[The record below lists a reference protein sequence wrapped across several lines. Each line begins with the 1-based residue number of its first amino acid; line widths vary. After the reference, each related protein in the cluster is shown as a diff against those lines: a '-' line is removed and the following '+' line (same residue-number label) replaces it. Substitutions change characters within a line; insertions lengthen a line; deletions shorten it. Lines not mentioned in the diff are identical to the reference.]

1 MGAKSLSNRANWQM
15 GASITG
21 RRGENEFVEKLAPH
35 LPKHYIIE
43 VKPPKLQVYPNGLGV
58 ELDSRVTNSKTGR
71 CVYVEKKTGS
81 NGGNAHERAY
91 KFLSPA
97 LKKRVSKMHNTPDNP
112 FFLVFSGD
120 TFQRPKYQNELS
132 LLLEGE
138 EYAVMK
144 PGFSNISDVADRIM
158 EII

>member
-1 MGAKSLSNRANWQM
+1 MGAKNLSNRANWQT

-21 RRGENEFVEKLAPH
+21 RRGENEFVEKLALH

-43 VKPPKLQVYPNGLGV
+43 VKPPKLQIYPDGKGV
-58 ELDSRVTNSKTGR
+58 VLDSKVVNSKTDR
-71 CVYVEKKTGS
+71 CIYIEKKTGN
-81 NGGNAHERAY
+81 NGGNAHERVY
-91 KFLSPA
+91 KFLSRA
-97 LKKRVSKMHNTPDNP
+97 LKKRVSEMYNTPDNP
-112 FFLVFSGD
+112 FILIFSGD
-120 TFQRPKYQNELS
+120 TFQRQKYQDELS